1 MSLDRFRLRPGQHV
15 RLAKVDPRDTSELRG
30 GKRSAEA
37 KLPGLRAEL
46 DRLQEL
52 FYADGRR
59 GLLVVL
65 QGMDTSGKDGT
76 IRHVFEGV
84 NPQGV
89 HVGAFKTPTPEEQS
103 HDFLWRIHP
112 HAPAK
117 GDIAIFNRS
126 QYEDVLIARVH
137 ELVPKHVW
145 SKRYRGINEFERELV
160 DEGTTVLKFFL
171 HISRD
176 EQEERLR
183 ERLTDPTKHWKLSPS
198 DARERSFWPQYTR
211 AYEEMLARTTTA
223 WAPWYIVPSDH
234 KWFRNWLVSRVLVE
248 TLEAMDLRYPPPKVD
263 LSTYKID

>member
-1 MSLDRFRLRPGQHV
+1 MSLDSFRVRPGKRV
-15 RLAKVDPRDTSELRG
+15 RLAKIDPKETSELRG
-30 GKRSAEA
+30 GKHAAEA
-37 KLPGLRAEL
+37 LMPGLHTKL

-89 HVGAFKTPTPEEQS
+89 RVGAFKTPTPEELA

-117 GDIAIFNRS
+117 GEIAIFNRS

-137 ELVPKHVW
+137 HLVPKQVW
-145 SKRYRGINEFERELV
+145 SKRYHAISEFERELV

-171 HISRD
+171 HISRA
-176 EQEERLR
+176 EQGERLR
-183 ERLTDPTKHWKLSPS
+183 ARLADPTKHWKLSAS
-198 DARERSFWPQYTR
+198 DVRERSFWSEYTR
-211 AYEEMLARTTTA
+211 AYEEMLERTATA
-223 WAPWYIVPSDH
+223 WAPWYLVPADH
-234 KWFRNWLVSRVLVE
+234 KWFRNWLVSRLLIE
-248 TLEAMDLRYPPPKVD
+248 TLEAMDLRYPSPKVD
-263 LSTYKID
+263 LTTYTID